1 MVPHHQHSTLKIL
14 SPPPERVNNPSELKR
29 RVEKTSMFLFIM
41 GFSTE
46 WHQMLLRIATHSL
59 IIFRTGAF
67 LVHLIASASSSKISY
82 KIGRRFQ
89 MDVSGKFVFSLRL
102 LSSWLISFLSIE
114 QPIYFLFINCL
125 QARVFKRTQNLNPFS
140 STETMKHGQTA
151 FHKNFC
157 KMTMEMGKGMVMKMS
172 NNVMERVLDRGKS
185 MPYHLCQDSRAI
197 F

>member
-1 MVPHHQHSTLKIL
+1 
-14 SPPPERVNNPSELKR
+14 
-29 RVEKTSMFLFIM
+29 
-41 GFSTE
+41 
-46 WHQMLLRIATHSL
+46 
-59 IIFRTGAF
+59 
-67 LVHLIASASSSKISY
+67 
-82 KIGRRFQ
+82 

-102 LSSWLISFLSIE
+102 ISSWLISFLSIE
-114 QPIYFLFINCL
+114 QPIYFLFFYCL

-185 MPYHLCQDSRAI
+185 MPYHLCQDPRESFSGVVREMVVNLMWIEAELLWLSAPPPI
-197 F
+197 SSHPILWVYGRT